1 MARDSAAQDANL
13 TRRLPGQHGRRVC
26 AASPRDAWQW
36 LSGFRTD
43 MPEEDRICMRRL
55 PKGAPVGGRVCQ
67 RGVRCKR
74 CKSGAVSGVWHSAEV
89 RGRVRAR
96 DIQQT
101 LQQRKQASRR
111 VRTAEGWRGQ
121 TVQQE
126 AGMGS
131 WHLRTRRCK
140 KTRARSAQPCRG
152 EKVQDVQLA
161 DKRTGQRNSDLR
173 PHGDLTQQTR
183 GRAKFDKNTRFSSP
197 RE

>member
-1 MARDSAAQDANL
+1 MCQRGMRSDRQA
-13 TRRLPGQHGRRVC
+13 
-26 AASPRDAWQW
+26 
-36 LSGFRTD
+36 
-43 MPEEDRICMRRL
+43 EEERICMRRL
-55 PKGAPVGGRVCQ
+55 PNGAPVGGRVCQ
-67 RGVRCKR
+67 RGVRWKR

-140 KTRARSAQPCRG
+140 KTRARSAQPCSGR
-152 EKVQDVQLA
+152 KVQNAQLA
-161 DKRTGQRNSDLR
+161 DKRTGQRNSVQKARARQGRSRVRPVTRDAGLLPSVQCGIRKCLR
-173 PHGDLTQQTR
+173 RHKASVGERRQTSR
-183 GRAKFDKNTRFSSP
+183 GAGVGECRPS
-197 RE
+197 